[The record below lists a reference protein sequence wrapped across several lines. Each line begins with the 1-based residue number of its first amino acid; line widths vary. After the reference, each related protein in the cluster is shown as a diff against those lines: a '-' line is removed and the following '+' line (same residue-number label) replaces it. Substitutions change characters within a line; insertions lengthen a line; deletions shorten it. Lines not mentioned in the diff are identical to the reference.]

1 MPISL
6 YFIWFIWLLLSLIFI
21 SVSPEY
27 FRSVCVSVLNWCV
40 CMCVCV
46 CVCVCFVNCFKSD
59 YQYNGILLSVGIGPT
74 HTSSGGKYQG
84 FGNMPAPK
92 SKA

>member
-1 MPISL
+1 MLVQNISEGYVFQFL
-6 YFIWFIWLLLSLIFI
+6 TG
-21 SVSPEY
+21 V
-27 FRSVCVSVLNWCV
+27 CV

-59 YQYNGILLSVGIGPT
+59 YQYSGILLSVGIGPT